1 MNVRI
6 HSLAGLR
13 YQQNPARNRLTVLTV
28 NGEQLA
34 ELHTRSDQHNQAT
47 LAYRA
52 CEAALQRP
60 ARNTTGTSQ
69 KTGLYNPH
77 TGEIS
82 VEQQT
87 YRRDQPTKL
96 SADGTDGFVD
106 ADSDQLHVVDADGN
120 QQTFSAATPNLA
132 TICGAD

>member
-13 YQQNPARNRLTVLTV
+13 YQQNPAQNRLTVLTV

-34 ELHTRSDQHNQAT
+34 ELRTRPEQHNQAT
-47 LAYRA
+47 LAYQA

-96 SADGTDGFVD
+96 SADGNDGVVD
-106 ADSDQLHVVDADGN
+106 GDGDQLHVVDADGN
-120 QQTFSAATPNLA
+120 QQTFTAATPNLA

>member
-13 YQQNPARNRLTVLTV
+13 YQHNPAQNRLTMLTL
-28 NGEQLA
+28 NGEQLT
-34 ELHTRSDQHNQAT
+34 ELRIRPEQHNQAA
-47 LAYRA
+47 LAYKA

-60 ARNTTGTSQ
+60 ARNTTGTPQ

-96 SADGTDGFVD
+96 SPNGADGVVDG
-106 ADSDQLHVVDADGN
+106 DQLNVTDADGN
-120 QQTFSAATPNLA
+120 QQTFTAATPNLA
-132 TICGAD
+132 TICGTG